1 MASEHQYDIKH
12 SNAAEYYE
20 LYIDGKLYGTYDTA
34 EEAAKDI
41 ELMKGEADPL
51 FEEAM

>member
-12 SNAAEYYE
+12 SDSAEYYE

-34 EEAAKDI
+34 EEAAKDVDAI
-41 ELMKGEADPL
+41 KEEPDPL